1 MLVEE
6 IDASRVRNI
15 GCGQGQVQVFCQNFG
30 LSVAA
35 FDPDE
40 SNSRRSSDVIS
51 PSRRDAMSIAAQ
63 TGERCSQAG
72 MICQPGDRGAGTFS
86 SSARMTCCIDEIK
99 SCKRG
104 GGNFSTS
111 NANEHVTGFFR
122 QLRSFA
128 GLGSPTLF
136 SFTPETQQGKL
147 TWLPITLVL
156 VLSSRMQSIAAANT
170 DGLHLNKIPGWEDVA
185 RVRNLPGAG
194 LAHANC
200 PDVMTLLSPRDI
212 AANGRISMEFSDGML
227 RLKADTQEELFSASV
242 DGLETSRRELEIFLL
257 SSPPAPVTP
266 RTIPKPDHPGHWGTP
281 RIFYTLDEMYTP
293 VGRKTPP
300 PLDEIAKMEPGL
312 IRRATEWQGK
322 VCRMM
327 NIAAFCERL
336 LRMWQRRD

>member
-1 MLVEE
+1 
-6 IDASRVRNI
+6 
-15 GCGQGQVQVFCQNFG
+15 
-30 LSVAA
+30 
-35 FDPDE
+35 
-40 SNSRRSSDVIS
+40 
-51 PSRRDAMSIAAQ
+51 
-63 TGERCSQAG
+63 
-72 MICQPGDRGAGTFS
+72 
-86 SSARMTCCIDEIK
+86 
-99 SCKRG
+99 
-104 GGNFSTS
+104 
-111 NANEHVTGFFR
+111 
-122 QLRSFA
+122 
-128 GLGSPTLF
+128 
-136 SFTPETQQGKL
+136 
-147 TWLPITLVL
+147 
-156 VLSSRMQSIAAANT
+156 MQSIAAANT
-170 DGLHLNKIPGWEDVA
+170 DGLHLNKIPGWEDVVFA
-185 RVRNLPGAG
+185 PSL
-194 LAHANC
+194 
-200 PDVMTLLSPRDI
+200 DVHSPQTRHRLEDI